1 MTNGAPE
8 ITSEE
13 EAREGMA
20 AELGKAELEFVTL
33 ITAPIFW
40 VICDASGPPRSGS
53 AFFLDAGKGP
63 FGVTAQHVI
72 AGWRTDHCSSNIEA
86 LQISDLSIDFT
97 GQNQIIDEHE
107 ELDIATFRIGAEEI
121 SKIGKAVLT
130 GNQSE
135 WPPPPPQKNKDVYFS
150 GFPSTETC
158 LIPPNEFLFGAAAGH
173 GFVSSV
179 NEKNVSS
186 LIERDDGLI
195 GVLGKGVPPEHYNF
209 GGLSGGPMLTV
220 IEHNG
225 LLSLALAGVIY
236 EGPNSST
243 DPTEGSIGMELIW
256 ARRAYFILPDGKL
269 DRDRWENL
277 SS

>member
-1 MTNGAPE
+1 
-8 ITSEE
+8 
-13 EAREGMA
+13 MA
-20 AELGKAELEFVTL
+20 AELGKAELEFVTS

-40 VICDASGPPRSGS
+40 VIRDASGPPRSGS

-150 GFPSTETC
+150 GFSSTETC

-179 NEKNVSS
+179 NEKNAHGDWANREWLVSAERRPWDLGVSHGVRLRKDADTGRGEDRFGAIGRAAPRMGRRRAVSS
-186 LIERDDGLI
+186 PFQCI
-195 GVLGKGVPPEHYNF
+195 
-209 GGLSGGPMLTV
+209 
-220 IEHNG
+220 
-225 LLSLALAGVIY
+225 A
-236 EGPNSST
+236 
-243 DPTEGSIGMELIW
+243 
-256 ARRAYFILPDGKL
+256 
-269 DRDRWENL
+269 
-277 SS
+277 